1 MKEKNIYS
9 YTFPFEKLDV
19 WKNAIELSKM
29 VYDLTKSFPG
39 DEKFGLTSQLR
50 RSAVSVSSNIAEG
63 TSRNTFTSKSH
74 FVTVAFSSLME
85 VMSQLILA
93 NELRFIQ
100 KDDLIPFREKIA
112 HISNQLNNL
121 KKFYQQQKANDNEK

>member
-1 MKEKNIYS
+1 MKEKKTYPYN
-9 YTFPFEKLDV
+9 FPFEKLDV
-19 WKNAIELSKM
+19 WKNTIELSKM

-63 TSRNTFTSKSH
+63 TSRNTLTAKSH
-74 FVTVAFSSLME
+74 FITVAFSSLME

-93 NELRFIQ
+93 NELGFIQ